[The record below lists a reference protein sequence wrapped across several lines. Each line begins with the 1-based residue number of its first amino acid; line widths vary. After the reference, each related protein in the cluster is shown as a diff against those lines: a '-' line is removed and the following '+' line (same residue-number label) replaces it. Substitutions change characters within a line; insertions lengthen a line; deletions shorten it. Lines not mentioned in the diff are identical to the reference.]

1 MAKVLQKRKIIGST
15 ELEIYN
21 FTAMRFDKVVG
32 QKKVKESLIQ
42 TIKENRVS
50 HAQLYVEQ
58 PGSGALP
65 LAIAYAQYLCCENRT
80 ETDSCG
86 TCPSCLKY
94 KKLEHPDLHCFYP
107 VNTNPR
113 NSKPPVFS
121 KDFAAEWREFVA
133 NRPYSSLFDWLKSL
147 DIENKQ
153 GNISAKE
160 SQEIIN
166 SLTLKSFESPYKV
179 CVIWMVEKLHPTAA
193 NKLLKVLEEPP
204 EKTLFLLITQDYEA
218 LLPTIISRVQLVQ
231 LEKLSNEDVAAALQ
245 KDYDLDSTTALN
257 YAKLSEGNFA
267 YATEMVS
274 MGHDEEELMD
284 NFRAWMLLCFT
295 RNVSGINNWVED
307 TAGIGR
313 VRQIN
318 FLKYALSTFRKAL
331 LQNFNELN
339 VAPVL
344 EHEKE
349 FLFKFSKFIH
359 EGNTM
364 QLIEEFNLAIQHIE
378 RNVNAKIVFMDLSLK
393 VLQLLIKKIPQV
405 AK

>member
-1 MAKVLQKRKIIGST
+1 MQFNKI
-15 ELEIYN
+15 
-21 FTAMRFDKVVG
+21 VG

-65 LAIAYAQYLCCENRT
+65 LAIAYSQYLCCENQS
-80 ETDSCG
+80 EIDSCG

-94 KKLEHPDLHCFYP
+94 QKLEHPDLHCFYP

-113 NSKPPVFS
+113 NPKPPVFS
-121 KDFAAEWREFVA
+121 KDFATEWREFVA
-133 NRPYSSLFDWLKSL
+133 NSPYSSLFDWLKSL

-160 SQEIIN
+160 SQKIIN

-179 CVIWMVEKLHPTAA
+179 CIIWMVEKLNVAAA

-204 EKTLFLLITQDYEA
+204 EKTLFILTTENYESI
-218 LLPTIISRVQLVQ
+218 LPTIISRVQMVQ
-231 LEKLSNEDVAAALQ
+231 LEKLNNNDIALALQ
-245 KDYDLDSTTALN
+245 NNYNVEPAVALN
-257 YAKLSEGNFA
+257 YAQLSEGNFA
-267 YATEMVS
+267 YALEMAN

-284 NFRAWMLLCFT
+284 DFRAWMLLCFS
-295 RNVSGINNWVED
+295 RNVAGINNWVED
-307 TAGIGR
+307 TSGIGR

-331 LQNFNELN
+331 LQNFSGLD
-339 VAPVL
+339 VVPVL
-344 EHEKE
+344 HHEKD
-349 FLFKFSKFIH
+349 FLLKFSKFVH
-359 EGNTM
+359 EGNTIP
-364 QLIEEFNLAIQHIE
+364 LIDEFSLAIQHIE

-393 VLQLLIKKIPQV
+393 VLQLLIKKVPQV